1 MRQHVADEAL
11 RKFNDLG
18 FWVIEIGPAGHDE
31 SIDAEF
37 DKFVKSIDTV
47 CWRPVYP
54 KLMGKYTGDQTRI
67 MLTMLLHIICRMD
80 F

>member
-37 DKFVKSIDTV
+37 DKFVKSIDT
-47 CWRPVYP
+47 C
-54 KLMGKYTGDQTRI
+54 LLYTSPSPRDS
-67 MLTMLLHIICRMD
+67 
-80 F
+80 